1 MAYLIKTDGTIEAV
15 EPRNGKDFQL
25 DEMQAM
31 MGGYIDIVNLYFE
44 KKMLKELDLSECIA
58 VINDEGLINGMEFNP
73 TASLVTCIKLYGPVL
88 ICKSKQVK

>member
-31 MGGYIDIVNLYFE
+31 MGGYIDIVNQLYRQE
-44 KKMLKELDLSECIA
+44 YPRCQGKNYK
-58 VINDEGLINGMEFNP
+58 DENKRNEFARCHRLAQEMDKCRSI
-73 TASLVTCIKLYGPVL
+73 T
-88 ICKSKQVK
+88 